1 MNKHQEFKL
10 LNENFNKWLKEDN
23 ELDSFLQER
32 INNKFARLNESEIN
46 IGGAEGVTLRSDFL
60 KWTSITGIS
69 TLAITQAAMTAA
81 LFAGWE
87 ATLIMVGASLI
98 PAISTMLPFLAVGGI
113 AAYIKVP
120 MFRKLINWIFKKIGS
135 KTLDSM
141 KEAVTLTIDKMI
153 EASGGELTKEKAG
166 ELYALIATE
175 IVKNSEFRKKML
187 DMLKA
192 MKNKESEKIALLSS
206 ELDDLVEKII
216 KTEILTSPKGSTGEQ
231 L

>member
-1 MNKHQEFKL
+1 MNKHEEFKL
-10 LNENFNKWLKEDN
+10 LNENFSKWLKEEN

-32 INNKFARLNESEIN
+32 INSKFARLNEAEIN
-46 IGGAEGVTLRSDFL
+46 IGGTEGVTLRSDFL

-69 TLAITQAAMTAA
+69 TLAITQASMTAA

-98 PAISTMLPFLAVGGI
+98 PAVSTMLPFLAVGGL

-120 MFRKLINWIFKKIGS
+120 MFRKFINWLFKKIGS
-135 KTLDSM
+135 KTLNSM
-141 KEAVTLTIDKMI
+141 KDAVTLTIDKMVKS
-153 EASGGELTKEKAG
+153 SGGELTKEKAG
-166 ELYALIATE
+166 ELYVLIATE
-175 IVKNSEFRKKML
+175 IIKNSQFRKKLL
-187 DMLKA
+187 DMLRA

-216 KTEILTSPKGSTGEQ
+216 NTEILTQKT
-231 L
+231 

>member
-1 MNKHQEFKL
+1 
-10 LNENFNKWLKEDN
+10 
-23 ELDSFLQER
+23 
-32 INNKFARLNESEIN
+32 
-46 IGGAEGVTLRSDFL
+46 
-60 KWTSITGIS
+60 
-69 TLAITQAAMTAA
+69 
-81 LFAGWE
+81 
-87 ATLIMVGASLI
+87 
-98 PAISTMLPFLAVGGI
+98 VGGI

-120 MFRKLINWIFKKIGS
+120 MFRKMINWLFKKIGN

-216 KTEILTSPKGSTGEQ
+216 NTEILISSEEPTEEQ
-231 L
+231 I